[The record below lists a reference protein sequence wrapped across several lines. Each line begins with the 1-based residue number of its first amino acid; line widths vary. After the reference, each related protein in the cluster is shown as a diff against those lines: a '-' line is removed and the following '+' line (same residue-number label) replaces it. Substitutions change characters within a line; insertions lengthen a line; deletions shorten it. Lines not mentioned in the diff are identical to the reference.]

1 VKKNTHKY
9 RANRNRSSAVQLYH
23 LTSVQH
29 CVLADCT
36 RTAILGWLLTDPAVE
51 QQARRL
57 EYKATNILGFGFSR
71 FATMAINQFGAGY
84 RPRSVAQ
91 GVVFPLTIAECFA
104 LANDIEMEMA
114 TDIQLYAAGLIAA
127 HSPYGQPEVCSRDWR
142 TYVAMLAALDLS
154 IDHAACGWR
163 DLVRRRLRPFRC
175 AVAAAQADIDL
186 VTAE

>member
-1 VKKNTHKY
+1 
-9 RANRNRSSAVQLYH
+9 
-23 LTSVQH
+23 
-29 CVLADCT
+29 
-36 RTAILGWLLTDPAVE
+36 
-51 QQARRL
+51 
-57 EYKATNILGFGFSR
+57 
-71 FATMAINQFGAGY
+71 
-84 RPRSVAQ
+84 
-91 GVVFPLTIAECFA
+91 
-104 LANDIEMEMA
+104 MEMA

-163 DLVRRRLRPFRC
+163 DLVRKRLRPFRC